1 MKKKNLL
8 YMYVINCLPLFF
20 CIVGFIGG
28 ALFDFLCMPVLQLV
42 LTGLNFR
49 YSSNW
54 GWLFL
59 SEIHM
64 WIMSIAGIVASTWLW
79 YHLIS
84 SDSQTIFVGIVEC
97 RMDTVYMAAL
107 SLIAVIAKL
116 IYTGYILACQKKA
129 S

>member
-8 YMYVINCLPLFF
+8 YMYVINCLPLLF

-64 WIMSIAGIVASTWLW
+64 WIMSIA
-79 YHLIS
+79 
-84 SDSQTIFVGIVEC
+84 
-97 RMDTVYMAAL
+97 
-107 SLIAVIAKL
+107 VIAKL
-116 IYTGYILACQKKA
+116 IYTGYILACQKKNRQACLSYDRMTA
-129 S
+129 SKETNLRF